1 MFEGMDNMDARLFAQ
16 LTAINQSVIQL
27 RGLYSLWSSAHGISY
42 NEMLVLYALREKG
55 YCTQKSL
62 CESYRLPRQTMNN
75 VIAALRKR
83 GLLAIDPALS
93 RGREK
98 AFVLTD
104 TGRAKAQPLID
115 ALEQFETRAAS
126 LAGEETLA
134 ALTRQM
140 DIYNRALE
148 QALAE
153 TEKAAASDA
162 PVL

>member
-1 MFEGMDNMDARLFAQ
+1 MDGMDARLFAQ

-62 CESYRLPRQTMNN
+62 CESYRLPRQTINN
-75 VIAALRKR
+75 VFAALRKR
-83 GLLAIDPALS
+83 GLLAIDPTLN

-115 ALEQFETRAAS
+115 ALGQFETRAAA
-126 LAGEETLA
+126 LAGEKTLA
-134 ALTRQM
+134 ALTNQM
-140 DIYNRALE
+140 KIYNRALE

-153 TEKAAASDA
+153 TGRTAADGT

>member
-1 MFEGMDNMDARLFAQ
+1 MDARLFAQ
-16 LTAINQSVIQL
+16 LTEINQSVIQL
-27 RGLYSLWSSAHGISY
+27 RGLYSLWSGAHGISY

-83 GLLAIDPALS
+83 GLLAVDPMLS

-98 AFVLTD
+98 AFVLTE
-104 TGRAKAQPLID
+104 TGRERAQPLID

-134 ALTRQM
+134 ALTALM
-140 DIYNRALE
+140 GTYNRALE
-148 QALAE
+148 QALGE
-153 TEKAAASDA
+153 TALSHK
-162 PVL
+162 L

>member
-1 MFEGMDNMDARLFAQ
+1 MFEGMDGMDARLFAQ

-62 CESYRLPRQTMNN
+62 CESYRLPRQTINN
-75 VIAALRKR
+75 VFAALRKR
-83 GLLAIDPALS
+83 GLLAIDPTLN

-115 ALEQFETRAAS
+115 ALGQFETRAAA
-126 LAGEETLA
+126 LAGEKTLA
-134 ALTRQM
+134 ALTNQM
-140 DIYNRALE
+140 KIYNRALE

-153 TEKAAASDA
+153 TGRTAADGT

>member
-1 MFEGMDNMDARLFAQ
+1 M
-16 LTAINQSVIQL
+16 
-27 RGLYSLWSSAHGISY
+27 
-42 NEMLVLYALREKG
+42 
-55 YCTQKSL
+55 
-62 CESYRLPRQTMNN
+62 
-75 VIAALRKR
+75 
-83 GLLAIDPALS
+83 
-93 RGREK
+93 
-98 AFVLTD
+98 LTD

>member
-1 MFEGMDNMDARLFAQ
+1 MNARLFAR
-16 LTAINQSVIQL
+16 LTEINQSVIRF

-75 VIAALRKR
+75 VIASLRKR
-83 GLLAIDPALS
+83 GLLAIDASLS
-93 RGREK
+93 QGREK
-98 AFVLTD
+98 AFVLTE

-115 ALEQFETRAAS
+115 ALELFETRAAA

-134 ALTRQM
+134 ALTDQM
-140 DIYNRALE
+140 EIYNRALE

-153 TEKAAASDA
+153 SEGAAAGGTQTS
-162 PVL
+162 

>member
-1 MFEGMDNMDARLFAQ
+1 MNARLFAQ
-16 LTAINQSVIQL
+16 LTSINQSVIQL

-55 YCTQKSL
+55 FCTQKSL
-62 CESYRLPRQTMNN
+62 CESYCLPRQTINN
-75 VIAALRKR
+75 VITALRKR
-83 GLLAIDPALS
+83 GLLAIAPSLS

-98 AFVLTD
+98 AFVLTE
-104 TGRAKAQPLID
+104 TGRARARPLID
-115 ALEQFETRAAS
+115 ALERFETLAAS

-140 DIYNRALE
+140 EIYNRALE
-148 QALAE
+148 QALTE
-153 TEKAAASDA
+153 TEETTADSA

>member
-1 MFEGMDNMDARLFAQ
+1 MNARLFAQ
-16 LTAINQSVIQL
+16 LTEINQSVIQL
-27 RGLYSLWSSAHGISY
+27 RGLYSLWSSTHGISY

-62 CESYRLPRQTMNN
+62 CENYRLPRQTMNN

-83 GLLAIDPALS
+83 GLLTIDPRLS

-98 AFVLTD
+98 AFVLTE
-104 TGRAKAQPLID
+104 TGRERAQPLID

-134 ALTRQM
+134 ALTALM
-140 DIYNRALE
+140 GTYNRALE
-148 QALAE
+148 QALGE
-153 TEKAAASDA
+153 TALSHK
-162 PVL
+162 L